1 MEFDVKMDA
10 SVLYDYYLYHT
21 YRSMAGLIGTIVGI
35 LLVANFATSKNA
47 LYLIFGVIVIFYLP
61 VTLYTSSKKQML
73 TVEAYKSP
81 IHYKFDDEGMHVS
94 QGETEQS
101 RGWSDFK
108 KAVSTTKSL
117 ILYTDKNVATIIPR
131 AALGED
137 VTEMIKYI
145 CAHMDPKNVKI
156 RF

>member
-1 MEFDVKMDA
+1 MEFDVQMDA

-21 YRSMAGLIGTIVGI
+21 YRSLAGLVGTIVGI
-35 LLVANFATSKNA
+35 LLIANFAVSHNA
-47 LYLIFGVIVIFYLP
+47 LYLVFGVIVIFYLP

-73 TVEAYKSP
+73 AVEAYKKP
-81 IHYKFDDEGMHVS
+81 LHYKFDDEGMHVS
-94 QGETEQS
+94 QGGTAQS
-101 RGWSDFK
+101 RAWSDFK

-131 AALGED
+131 SALGTD
-137 VTEMIKYI
+137 VPEMIKYI